1 MNPLSHDE
9 IERMRQIVQQHDSQR
24 KPIQIVD
31 LNNPPKEPY
40 RFQKFPKMVYDLTH
54 SEPGH
59 VVNRIVRSEDDL
71 EAALAQGWSES
82 APAYSDERIEPLSP
96 VYAAQA
102 QRVDEQLAAGR
113 PGRPGRPRHNVE
125 VA

>member
-1 MNPLSHDE
+1 MPAQLSPEE
-9 IERMRQIVQQHDSQR
+9 IERMRQIVQQHDSER

-40 RFQKFPKMVYDLTH
+40 RFQKFPKMVYDLAH

-59 VVNRIVRSEDDL
+59 VVSQIVRSEDDL
-71 EAALAQGWSES
+71 EAALEQGWSES
-82 APAYSDERIEPLSP
+82 APAYSDEHVEPLSP

-102 QRVDEQLAAGR
+102 QRVDEQLAAR
-113 PGRPGRPRHNVE
+113 RPGRPRRNAE